1 MKQHHVVGVRCC
13 NWSWSISQ
21 SRRHQDGNYWI
32 VKEYLKTGCKAGG
45 KKCFKQTIVKDVKA
59 KYCLLENKL
68 GWLSSRFDLNL
79 IWYAGRNEKKKSGCD
94 LQFCLKGWTT
104 VPGASSQQ
112 PHNIWPKVTHLKAT
126 DQALTSQSVS
136 ELVNECEKIR
146 NGWRD
151 DKELE
156 TMSGVVET
164 VGACTYR
171 LQLMQWKIAFHI
183 CNTEP
188 RSAIS
193 WSKIGKK
200 IYSRAQHAL
209 F

>member
-1 MKQHHVVGVRCC
+1 MNSIFCRWKCFGGESANELQNNSKGPCEETGARVSTATLKWVWCHHGLRGCSARSPILQGNAGQRQNPSVLFCFFTIEKLHVMHQVLAVKGRLKSTSTAVKQHHVVGVRCC

-79 IWYAGRNEKKKSGCD
+79 IWYAGRNEKKKKKKWMWPPVLSERLD
-94 LQFCLKGWTT
+94 H
-104 VPGASSQQ
+104 SS
-112 PHNIWPKVTHLKAT
+112 
-126 DQALTSQSVS
+126 
-136 ELVNECEKIR
+136 
-146 NGWRD
+146 
-151 DKELE
+151 
-156 TMSGVVET
+156 
-164 VGACTYR
+164 
-171 LQLMQWKIAFHI
+171 
-183 CNTEP
+183 
-188 RSAIS
+188 RS
-193 WSKIGKK
+193 
-200 IYSRAQHAL
+200 